1 MDMDLGNIMQ
11 LLQEFNPYSAAFRL
25 LLAVIAGGCIGLER
39 GRHGRAAGLRT
50 HVLVCLGSAMTALV
64 GLYVSSVLG
73 GGGDPM
79 RISAQVISGIGFLG
93 AGTILTRRRS
103 HITGLTTAAGLWTTA
118 SLGLM
123 IAVGFYW
130 AALVGLVLMLLTMTF
145 LPILERSAK
154 KRDVEMCYMELFSAD
169 YVHAVFDEYEEQF
182 DSMRL
187 SKAQSGMP
195 GHVGVWCVPNPEID
209 VAELTQQLRKREGV
223 ALFIKSTPDDK

>member
-1 MDMDLGNIMQ
+1 MNWEMIAQ

-64 GLYVSSVLG
+64 GLYVSGVLG

-130 AALVGLVLMLLTMTF
+130 AALVGFVLMLLTMTF
-145 LPILERSAK
+145 LPILERK
-154 KRDVEMCYMELFSAD
+154 TKIRDAEMCYMELCSAD
-169 YVHAVFDEYEEQF
+169 DVHTVFDALEEQF

-187 SKAQSGMP
+187 AKAQSGIP
-195 GHVGVWCVPNPEID
+195 GRVGVWCAPHPETD
-209 VAELTQQLRKREGV
+209 VTELIHQIREQEEV
-223 ALFIKSTPDDK
+223 ALFIKSAPEEA